1 MRLGLNSLS
10 IVFLLSLIRELWEV
24 TLLEEGLK
32 FGG

>member
-10 IVFLLSLIRELWEV
+10 IVFLLSLIHELWEV
-24 TLLEEGLK
+24 ALLEEGLK